1 MNDGFTPAKVGDAD
15 PSPDPAPSY
24 APPPHPLLEVAGM
37 GEEIA
42 QALSHI
48 ATMIPSLGP
57 LMALANRVK
66 ARTAA
71 LRAAIEPPVDG
82 PQHDH
87 S

>member
-1 MNDGFTPAKVGDAD
+1 MSDSQFTPAKVGDATPLP
-15 PSPDPAPSY
+15 PSDA
-24 APPPHPLLEVAGM
+24 ATPPNPLLEIAGM